1 MSIESINPTTEE
13 VLARFDEFT
22 AAQTAEAVT
31 QVAGAFR
38 EWRAS
43 GLAERG
49 GPLRRAAGYLREHK
63 ERFARLVTLEMGKPI
78 TQATAEIEKCAWNCD
93 FYADNAERL
102 LADRPVATNA
112 RESYVAFEPL
122 GIVLAVMP
130 WNFPFWQ
137 VFRFAAPALMAGNT
151 VLLKHASNVP
161 QCALAIEEVFQES
174 GFPRGVF
181 RTLLVPGRAVEPLIA
196 DPRVRAVTLTGSD
209 ETGMQVAAA
218 AGHYLKRTVLELGG
232 SDPFVVLEDAD
243 LDLAARAGAV
253 ARWQNTG
260 QSCIAAKR
268 FIVVEDVAAEF
279 ERRFVDAAAALK
291 VGDPLAAETQVG
303 PMARPDL
310 RDGIE
315 RQVRESVALGAQIVL
330 GGERLGGTGY
340 FFAPTIL
347 TNASPNMPILAEEV
361 FGPVAAVVRA
371 RDVDHAVAL
380 ANETEFGLGA
390 SIWTQ
395 DVERA
400 KTLARRIEAGSVF
413 VNALVASDPR
423 LPFGGVKRSGYG
435 RELGEFGILEF
446 TNIQTTVISD
456 GGGISVTALGSGK

>member
-1 MSIESINPTTEE
+1 
-13 VLARFDEFT
+13 V
-22 AAQTAEAVT
+22 
-31 QVAGAFR
+31 
-38 EWRAS
+38 
-43 GLAERG
+43 
-49 GPLRRAAGYLREHK
+49 
-63 ERFARLVTLEMGKPI
+63 
-78 TQATAEIEKCAWNCD
+78 
-93 FYADNAERL
+93 
-102 LADRPVATNA
+102 
-112 RESYVAFEPL
+112 
-122 GIVLAVMP
+122 
-130 WNFPFWQ
+130 
-137 VFRFAAPALMAGNT
+137 
-151 VLLKHASNVP
+151 
-161 QCALAIEEVFQES
+161 
-174 GFPRGVF
+174 
-181 RTLLVPGRAVEPLIA
+181 
-196 DPRVRAVTLTGSD
+196 
-209 ETGMQVAAA
+209 
-218 AGHYLKRTVLELGG
+218 VLELGG
-232 SDPFVVLEDAD
+232 SDPFVVLGDAD

-310 RDGIE
+310 REAIE
-315 RQVRESVALGAQIVL
+315 RQVRESVALGAEVVL
-330 GGERLGGTGY
+330 GGERLMGTGY

-347 TNASPNMPILAEEV
+347 TNVSLDMPVLAEEV

-446 TNIQTTVISD
+446 TNIQTIVTSD
-456 GGGISVTALGSGK
+456 GGGISVTSLGSGK

>member
-22 AAQTAEAVT
+22 AAQTAEAVH
-31 QVAGAFR
+31 QVAAAFR
-38 EWRAS
+38 GWAAS
-43 GLAERG
+43 SFAERG
-49 GPLRRAAGYLREHK
+49 APLRRAAAYLREHN
-63 ERFARLVTLEMGKPI
+63 ERFARLITLEMGKPI
-78 TQATAEIEKCAWNCD
+78 TQAAAEIEKCAWNCD
-93 FYADNAERL
+93 FFADNAERL

-122 GIVLAVMP
+122 GVVLAVMP

-181 RTLLVPGRAVEPLIA
+181 RTLLIPGSGVEPLIA

-209 ETGMQVAAA
+209 ETGTQVAAA
-218 AGHYLKRTVLELGG
+218 AGRNLKRTVLELGG

-279 ERRFVDAAAALK
+279 ERRFVEAAAALK
-291 VGDPLAAETQVG
+291 VGDPLEAETQVG

-310 RDGIE
+310 REGIE
-315 RQVRESVALGAQIVL
+315 RQVRESVALGAEIVL
-330 GGERLGGTGY
+330 GGARLERPGY

-347 TNASPNMPILAEEV
+347 TDVSPDMPVLAEEV

-380 ANETEFGLGA
+380 ANDTEFGLGA

-446 TNIQTTVISD
+446 TNIQTVWVGPSQ
-456 GGGISVTALGSGK
+456 A